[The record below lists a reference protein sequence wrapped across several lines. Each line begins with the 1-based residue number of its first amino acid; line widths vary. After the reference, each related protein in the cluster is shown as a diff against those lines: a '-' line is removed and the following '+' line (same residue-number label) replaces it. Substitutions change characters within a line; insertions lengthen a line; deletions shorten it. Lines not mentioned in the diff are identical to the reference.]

1 MARTPVTG
9 RSCPNVECDL
19 TGERNAGNIVRHSF
33 YPRRDGRRRRY
44 RCKACGKTF
53 SANTD
58 TIYQGLHCSRDEF
71 DRVAQLSVEGVN
83 KSAISR
89 VSGRAWSTV
98 ARWLALASEAARQIN
113 DRMIQGFELKE
124 LQADELRTFCGSK
137 KNVTWVFTSLEVW
150 SRLWVATV
158 IGRRSYANTYKLL
171 SETARRGRIVT
182 LVLITTDGFKYYA
195 IVIRRVFGHACVHAQ
210 VVKTWCK
217 NRVHTVKLKIVIGSR
232 GQLDRALAE
241 SEDSIKLNTAFVE
254 RSNLTTRTACAYLA
268 RKTSAHARDPE
279 CLEDNLELVRCH
291 YNFVRRHRGLRFG
304 SELRTP
310 AMQAGLTTRPLT
322 LREIFLSATRT
333 SRRSISVTI
342 LPTTEITILRTAA

>member
-1 MARTPVTG
+1 MVGGACGSYAGDWSILSQRRMRFDRRAKRREHRPSLVLPQVG
-9 RSCPNVECDL
+9 RSASTLSVQGVWQD
-19 TGERNAGNIVRHSF
+19 V
-33 YPRRDGRRRRY
+33 
-44 RCKACGKTF
+44 

-98 ARWLALASEAARQIN
+98 ARWLALASEAARQFN

-182 LVLITTDGFKYYA
+182 LFSS
-195 IVIRRVFGHACVHAQ
+195 RP
-210 VVKTWCK
+210 
-217 NRVHTVKLKIVIGSR
+217 TVSNTMR
-232 GQLDRALAE
+232 SSFAE
-241 SEDSIKLNTAFVE
+241 S
-254 RSNLTTRTACAYLA
+254 LA
-268 RKTSAHARDPE
+268 
-279 CLEDNLELVRCH
+279 
-291 YNFVRRHRGLRFG
+291 
-304 SELRTP
+304 TP
-310 AMQAGLTTRPLT
+310 ASTPK
-322 LREIFLSATRT
+322 S
-333 SRRSISVTI
+333 SRRGAR
-342 LPTTEITILRTAA
+342 TECTR